1 MSFQR
6 KAVEEFHSRQAAIEA
21 QSHPDKNPL
30 QAQALSSFTIEN
42 GSHLNTMAAIK
53 NVEASSGDDIDNADE
68 QPSQRMSIDIFC
80 HLPKS

>member
-1 MSFQR
+1 M
-6 KAVEEFHSRQAAIEA
+6 AAIE
-21 QSHPDKNPL
+21 
-30 QAQALSSFTIEN
+30 
-42 GSHLNTMAAIK
+42 